1 MIRNLLAVIA
11 VINIGGGLWMMV
23 DPPGVIE
30 WFLQVQGSGA
40 YDGELS
46 LATLGEF
53 RALSGLI
60 IMLGVVVLRALWSLE
75 FAAWL
80 QPLAWCFLGTSLARL
95 SSLLIDGGFSQYT
108 FAMGLLEAIT
118 AWLLGIHSQRQL
130 LALEEEEDEEDEEY
144 DDEDYEEEPA

>member
-1 MIRNLLAVIA
+1 
-11 VINIGGGLWMMV
+11 
-23 DPPGVIE
+23 
-30 WFLQVQGSGA
+30 
-40 YDGELS
+40 
-46 LATLGEF
+46 
-53 RALSGLI
+53 
-60 IMLGVVVLRALWSLE
+60 
-75 FAAWL
+75 AWL

-108 FAMGLLEAIT
+108 FAMGLLEATT